1 MLFDLNK
8 WCHMRAAEAFYFS
21 SNAIVSHP
29 CWDVDGERMTRA
41 KAEQHI
47 VHLAKAIISARSG
60 VF

>member
-1 MLFDLNK
+1 MKAKLIGTALFVLT
-8 WCHMRAAEAFYFS
+8 AAAVAYPALKS
-21 SNAIVSHP
+21 SGSINTAPI
-29 CWDVDGERMTRA
+29 DVTRA